1 LPVTRS
7 DLERD
12 ALRRSLEGSPI
23 ASQLLPE
30 AALEASLHDALA
42 QRPAGA
48 DVWVFGYGSLV
59 WNPFVHFLERRAGTV
74 RGYHRSFCLW
84 CRINRGTPEQPGLV
98 LGLEPGGAC
107 RGSVFRIE
115 GQLAEQELRI
125 LWRREM
131 MLGSYVPRW
140 LKVKCQTETITALTF
155 VVNRDAPTYAGKL
168 SDQAVVGVLAR
179 ATGHYGSAV
188 DYLLRTVEGL
198 RHCGIRDVRMERLR
212 DMALTHMANQA
223 GSE

>member
-12 ALRRSLEGSPI
+12 ALRRTLEGSPV
-23 ASQLLPE
+23 ADLLLPE
-30 AALEASLHDALA
+30 KTLEASLYDALA
-42 QRPAGA
+42 RRPAGP

-59 WNPFVHFLERRAGTV
+59 WNPFMRFLERRPGTV

-84 CRINRGTPEQPGLV
+84 CRINRGTLELPGLV
-98 LGLEPGGAC
+98 LGLERGGAC
-107 RGSVFRIE
+107 RGSAFRIE
-115 GQLAEQELRI
+115 GRLAEEELRI

-140 LKVKCQTETITALTF
+140 LKVTSQGETVTALTF
-155 VVNRDAPTYAGKL
+155 VVNRAAPTYAGKL
-168 SDQAVVGVLAR
+168 PEQEVVDILTR

-198 RHCGIRDVRMERLR
+198 QHCGIRDARLERLR
-212 DMALTHMANQA
+212 DMALARMAA
-223 GSE
+223 APRKD